1 MISTVNLS
9 VQFGEKPLFEN
20 VSIKF
25 SSGNRYGLIGA
36 NGWEINIY
44 ENFKW
49 GTGSII
55 W

>member
-36 NGWEINIY
+36 MVVVNQPL
-44 ENFKW
+44 
-49 GTGSII
+49 
-55 W
+55 